1 MDGMTLEEFE
11 KQVLSTCLRSPIV
24 ASVAVS
30 GSGITWLR
38 LRVYLVNR
46 SFIEAYCNESVGRV
60 AFALVQEGRRIL
72 GADNTGGWH
81 WHPYEDPDS
90 HSAAEAEI
98 AFEAF
103 LQLVAEKME

>member
-11 KQVLSTCLRSPIV
+11 KQVLSTCLRSPII

-38 LRVYLVNR
+38 LRVYLVNG

-72 GADNTGGWH
+72 GADNTAAGTGIRMKARIAI
-81 WHPYEDPDS
+81 PPLRLKL
-90 HSAAEAEI
+90 HSRL
-98 AFEAF
+98 FF
-103 LQLVAEKME
+103 NL